1 LREAHRILAAN
12 GSFFLHLDYR
22 EVHYA
27 KVLMDQIFGRENFM
41 NEIIWSYD
49 YGARSRSRWSC
60 KHDNIL
66 WYVKDHN
73 NYVFNYDAIDRIPY
87 MAPDLVGEEK
97 AAKGKTPTDVWWN
110 TIVPTNGKERCGYPT
125 QKPLNILNRIVTIHS
140 TLDVSSSNYSVTAS
154 GSWLNNGGIFT
165 ARSGT
170 VTLNGAGRQTV
181 QGGGSSFSTLRILSS
196 SGTTLTDS
204 ITVGSALTIGAGA
217 VLSVPTYSLTATNAT
232 ITNAGTI
239 RQTSGGKIVHTGA
252 VSVSPSSVTPGGSIS
267 ITVNDSDANTDGT
280 AADTLTAYVR
290 SESEDMTLTETSAS
304 SGLK

>member
-1 LREAHRILAAN
+1 MNKIVFGDNIQYLKTIQDGSINLIYVDPPFNTGKIQKLKSIKTEMSEEGDRIGFAGKSYKTEVVGEKEYNDSFDDFLSFLEPRLREAHRILATN

-97 AAKGKTPTDVWWN
+97 AAKGKTPTDCWWN

-125 QKPLNILNRIVTIHS
+125 QKPLNILNRIVTVHS
-140 TLDVSSSNYSVTAS
+140 NEGDVVLD
-154 GSWLNNGGIFT
+154 FF
-165 ARSGT
+165 
-170 VTLNGAGRQTV
+170 AG
-181 QGGGSSFSTLRILSS
+181 
-196 SGTTLTDS
+196 SGTTGEAAAVNNRTFILVDS
-204 ITVGSALTIGAGA
+204 NPQAIDVIKKRL
-217 VLSVPTYSLTATNAT
+217 
-232 ITNAGTI
+232 
-239 RQTSGGKIVHTGA
+239 GKFNFYEIN
-252 VSVSPSSVTPGGSIS
+252 I
-267 ITVNDSDANTDGT
+267 
-280 AADTLTAYVR
+280 
-290 SESEDMTLTETSAS
+290 
-304 SGLK
+304 